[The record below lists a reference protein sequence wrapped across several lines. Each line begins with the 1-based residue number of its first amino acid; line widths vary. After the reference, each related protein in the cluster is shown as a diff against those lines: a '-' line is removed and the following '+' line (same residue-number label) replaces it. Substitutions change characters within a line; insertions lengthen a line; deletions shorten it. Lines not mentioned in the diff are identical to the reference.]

1 MGKEKFTNGDA
12 YIGEW
17 QNGRFHGQGI
27 MMYKDRQKLSG
38 IWYNGSLD
46 EKIDDKKILLL

>member
-1 MGKEKFTNGDA
+1 
-12 YIGEW
+12 
-17 QNGRFHGQGI
+17 

-46 EKIDDKKILLL
+46 EKIDDKKILLLLDKKYPEFEALDTTE